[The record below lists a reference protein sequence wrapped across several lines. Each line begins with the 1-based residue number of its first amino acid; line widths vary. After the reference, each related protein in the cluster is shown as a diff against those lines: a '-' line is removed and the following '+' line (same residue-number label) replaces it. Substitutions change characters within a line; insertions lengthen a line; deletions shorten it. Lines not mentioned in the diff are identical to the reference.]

1 MEQKEIDIY
10 EILLGMPVGTELYSP
25 MLGDVTLAALTDRE
39 AEDAI
44 YVDCKTEDK
53 ISFYK
58 DGRYFECGDMI
69 LFPSKEMRD
78 WKKFFKK
85 GDVIEFTENDN
96 RAFAVFDCWSRN
108 EVEDLYTGFYARY
121 AFSDV
126 DGWLDYEI
134 NGFTLSWHK
143 ADNLTTRN
151 FLESIEKKYGGKLN
165 LETMEIVKAE
175 KVEKV
180 EKAERVERKPVHHF
194 KLFDKVLVRD
204 AEDAEW
210 TPAIY
215 QHDTGDALFKHRV
228 FCFKHDFTCNY
239 QFCIPFEGHEHL
251 AYTND
256 AADTL
261 PF

>member
-10 EILLGMPVGTELYSP
+10 EILTGMPMGTKLYSP
-25 MLGDVTLAALTDRE
+25 ISGTVTLSALKDKEDDE
-39 AEDAI
+39 AIFVEGERNSDV
-44 YVDCKTEDK
+44 YFC
-53 ISFYK
+53 K
-58 DGRYFECGDMI
+58 DGRYYETGEVM

-78 WKKFFKK
+78 WTKFFKK
-85 GDVIEFTENDN
+85 GDIVECTENGK
-96 RAFAVFDCWSRN
+96 RAFGVFDSWSLGN
-108 EVEDLYTGFYARY
+108 GEITYVDFFVKYAW
-121 AFSDV
+121 SES
-126 DGWLDYEI
+126 DGWL
-134 NGFTLSWHK
+134 GTLLCPTQYWHK
-143 ADNLTTRN
+143 ADQQAAKDY
-151 FLESIEKKYGGKLN
+151 LESLEKEYGGKLN
-165 LETMEIVKAE
+165 LDTLEIEKPGKAE
-175 KVEKV
+175 K
-180 EKAERVERKPVHHF
+180 KPAHHF